1 MRTVIRLFA
10 VSLVGIITFGS
21 MVKAAEAP
29 ANPANP
35 SVSPLSEALRASEK
49 VLVLPTEVVPEGVSK
64 DQDKRCPQWEDE
76 IAAFGLPVETFSY
89 VAWRESRCN
98 PQSINARWRN
108 GKIVWTLNKNGSF
121 DTGLFAI
128 NSSWVTV
135 TAKEC
140 ASQKGDL
147 SVLFDVRCNLAV
159 ARYLYRNGG
168 LRHWNL

>member
-1 MRTVIRLFA
+1 MRLFIRLFA

-35 SVSPLSEALRASEK
+35 SVSPLSEAYRASDK
-49 VLVLPTEVVPEGVSK
+49 VLMLPVEVVPEGVPA
-64 DQDKRCPQWEDE
+64 DQSKRCPQWEAE
-76 IAAFGLPVETFSY
+76 FAAFGLPVETFSF

-98 PQSINARWRN
+98 PRSWNR
-108 GKIVWTLNKNGSF
+108 TLNKNKTQ
-121 DTGLFAI
+121 DRGLLQI

>member
-1 MRTVIRLFA
+1 MRSLLRLCA
-10 VSLVGIITFGS
+10 VALVGTITFGS

-35 SVSPLSEALRASEK
+35 SVSPLSEPYRASEK
-49 VLVLPTEVVPEGVSK
+49 VLVAPVEVVPEGVPA
-64 DQDKRCPQWEDE
+64 DQSKRCPQWEDE
-76 IAAFGLPVETFSY
+76 IASFGLPVQTFSY

-98 PQSINARWRN
+98 PKSINARWDN

-140 ASQKGDL
+140 ASQRGDL
-147 SVLFDVRCNLAV
+147 SVLFNVRCNLAV

>member
-1 MRTVIRLFA
+1 MRLFIRLFA
-10 VSLVGIITFGS
+10 VSLVGIIAFGS

-35 SVSPLSEALRASEK
+35 SVTPLSEAYRASDK
-49 VLVLPTEVVPEGVSK
+49 VLVLPVEVVPEGVPADK
-64 DQDKRCPQWEDE
+64 TKRCPQWEDE
-76 IAAFGLPVETFSY
+76 FAAFGLPVQAFSY
-89 VAWRESRCN
+89 IAYRESRCN
-98 PQSINARWRN
+98 PLAHNKTLNRN
-108 GKIVWTLNKNGSF
+108 GSQDRGVLQ
-121 DTGLFAI
+121 I

-135 TAKEC
+135 TAREC

>member
-35 SVSPLSEALRASEK
+35 SVSPLSEAYRASDK
-49 VLVLPTEVVPEGVSK
+49 VLVLPAEVVPEGVPADK
-64 DQDKRCPQWEDE
+64 TKRCPQWEDE
-76 IAAFGLPVETFSY
+76 FAAFGLPVDTFSF

-98 PQSINARWRN
+98 ILAHNR
-108 GKIVWTLNKNGSF
+108 TLNKNKTQ
-121 DTGLFAI
+121 DRGLLQI

>member
-1 MRTVIRLFA
+1 MRLFVRLFA
-10 VSLVGIITFGS
+10 VSLVGIISFGS

-29 ANPANP
+29 TNPINP
-35 SVSPLSEALRASEK
+35 SGSPLSEAYKASDK
-49 VLVLPTEVVPEGVSK
+49 VLVLPVEVVPEGVSK
-64 DQDKRCPQWEDE
+64 DKTKRCPQWEDE
-76 IAAFGLPVETFSY
+76 FAAFGLPVETFSY
-89 VAWRESRCN
+89 IAWRESRCN
-98 PQSINARWRN
+98 RLAHNKTLNRN
-108 GKIVWTLNKNGSF
+108 GTQDRGVLQ
-121 DTGLFAI
+121 I

-140 ASQKGDL
+140 ASQRGDL

>member
-1 MRTVIRLFA
+1 MRSVIRLFA
-10 VSLVGIITFGS
+10 VSLVGIIAFGS

-35 SVSPLSEALRASEK
+35 SVTPLSEAYRASDK
-49 VLVLPTEVVPEGVSK
+49 VLILPVEVVPEGVPADK
-64 DQDKRCPQWEDE
+64 TKRCPQWEDE
-76 IAAFGLPVETFSY
+76 FAEFGLPVQAFSY
-89 VAWRESRCN
+89 IAYRESRCN
-98 PQSINARWRN
+98 PLAHNKTLNRN
-108 GKIVWTLNKNGSF
+108 GSQ
-121 DTGLFAI
+121 DRGLVQV

-140 ASQKGDL
+140 ASQRGDL
-147 SVLFDVRCNLAV
+147 SVLFNVRCNLAV

>member
-35 SVSPLSEALRASEK
+35 SVTPLSEAYRASDK
-49 VLVLPTEVVPEGVSK
+49 VLVLPAEVVPEGVPA
-64 DQDKRCPQWEDE
+64 DQSKRCPQWEDE

-98 PQSINARWRN
+98 ILAHNR
-108 GKIVWTLNKNGSF
+108 TLNKNKTQ
-121 DTGLFAI
+121 DRGLLQI

-140 ASQKGDL
+140 ASQRGDL
-147 SVLFDVRCNLAV
+147 SVLFDIRCNLAV

>member
-1 MRTVIRLFA
+1 MRLFIRLFA
-10 VSLVGIITFGS
+10 VSLVGIIAFGS

-35 SVSPLSEALRASEK
+35 SVSPLSEAYRASDK
-49 VLVLPTEVVPEGVSK
+49 VLVLPVEVVPEGVPA
-64 DQDKRCPQWEDE
+64 DRTKRCPQWEDE

-98 PQSINARWRN
+98 ILAHNR
-108 GKIVWTLNKNGSF
+108 TLNKNKTQ
-121 DTGLFAI
+121 DRGLLQI

-140 ASQKGDL
+140 ASQRGDL

>member
-1 MRTVIRLFA
+1 MRLFIRLFA

-35 SVSPLSEALRASEK
+35 SVSPLSEAYRASDK
-49 VLVLPTEVVPEGVSK
+49 VLILPVEVVPEGVSK
-64 DQDKRCPQWEDE
+64 DKTKRCPQWEDE
-76 IAAFGLPVETFSY
+76 IAAFGLPVETFSF

-98 PQSINARWRN
+98 ILAHNR
-108 GKIVWTLNKNGSF
+108 TLNKNKTQ
-121 DTGLFAI
+121 DRGLLQI

>member
-1 MRTVIRLFA
+1 MRSVIRLFA
-10 VSLVGIITFGS
+10 VSLVGIIAFGS

-35 SVSPLSEALRASEK
+35 SVTPLSEAYRASDK
-49 VLVLPTEVVPEGVSK
+49 VLVLPVEVVPEGVPA
-64 DQDKRCPQWEDE
+64 DRTKRCPQWEDE
-76 IAAFGLPVETFSY
+76 FAEFGLPVQTFSY
-89 VAWRESRCN
+89 IAWRESKCN
-98 PQSINARWRN
+98 PMAWNKTLNRN
-108 GKIVWTLNKNGSF
+108 GSQ
-121 DTGLFAI
+121 DRGLVQI

>member
-1 MRTVIRLFA
+1 MRSVIRLFA

-35 SVSPLSEALRASEK
+35 SVSPLSEAYRASDK
-49 VLVLPTEVVPEGVSK
+49 VLVLPVEVVPEGVPADKS
-64 DQDKRCPQWEDE
+64 KRCPQWEDE
-76 IAAFGLPVETFSY
+76 FAEFGLPVETFSY
-89 VAWRESRCN
+89 VAWRESRCSPLSWN
-98 PQSINARWRN
+98 R
-108 GKIVWTLNKNGSF
+108 TLNKNKTQ
-121 DTGLFAI
+121 DRGLLQI

-140 ASQKGDL
+140 ASQRGDL
-147 SVLFDVRCNLAV
+147 SVLFNVRCNLAV

>member
-1 MRTVIRLFA
+1 MRLVIRLFA
-10 VSLVGIITFGS
+10 VSLVGIIAFGS

-35 SVSPLSEALRASEK
+35 SVTPLSEAYRASDK
-49 VLVLPTEVVPEGVSK
+49 VLILPAEVVPAGVPA
-64 DQDKRCPQWEDE
+64 DQSKRCPQWEDE
-76 IAAFGLPVETFSY
+76 FAAFGLPVQAFSY
-89 VAWRESRCN
+89 IAYRESRCN
-98 PQSINARWRN
+98 PLAHNKTLNRN
-108 GKIVWTLNKNGSF
+108 GSQDRGILQ
-121 DTGLFAI
+121 I

-147 SVLFDVRCNLAV
+147 SVLFNVRCNLAV

>member
-1 MRTVIRLFA
+1 MRSVIRLFA

-35 SVSPLSEALRASEK
+35 SVSPLTEALRASEK
-49 VLVLPTEVVPEGVSK
+49 VLVLPAEVVPAGVPK
-64 DQDKRCPQWEDE
+64 DQSKRCPQWEGHFAE
-76 IAAFGLPVETFSY
+76 FGLPVETFSY

-98 PQSINARWRN
+98 PLSHNR
-108 GKIVWTLNKNGSF
+108 TLNKNKSQ
-121 DTGLFAI
+121 DRGLLQI
-128 NSSWVTV
+128 NSTWVSV

>member
-1 MRTVIRLFA
+1 MRLFIRLFA

-35 SVSPLSEALRASEK
+35 SATPLSEAYRASDK
-49 VLVLPTEVVPEGVSK
+49 VLILPVEAVPEGVPA
-64 DQDKRCPQWEDE
+64 DRTKRCPQWEDE
-76 IAAFGLPVETFSY
+76 FAAFGLPVEVFSY
-89 VAWRESRCN
+89 IAYRESRCN
-98 PQSINARWRN
+98 PLAHNKTLNRN
-108 GKIVWTLNKNGSF
+108 GSQ
-121 DTGLFAI
+121 DRGLVQI
-128 NSSWVTV
+128 NSSWVSV

>member
-1 MRTVIRLFA
+1 MRLFIRLFA

-35 SVSPLSEALRASEK
+35 SVTPLSEAYRASDK
-49 VLVLPTEVVPEGVSK
+49 VLILPVEVVPEGVSA
-64 DQDKRCPQWEDE
+64 DKTTRCPQWEDE
-76 IAAFGLPVETFSY
+76 FAEFGLPVDTFSF

-98 PQSINARWRN
+98 ILAHNR
-108 GKIVWTLNKNGSF
+108 TLNKNKTQ
-121 DTGLFAI
+121 DRGLLQI

>member
-1 MRTVIRLFA
+1 MRLFIRLFA

-35 SVSPLSEALRASEK
+35 SATPLSEALRLSEK
-49 VLVLPTEVVPEGVSK
+49 VLVLPVEVVPEGVPADK
-64 DQDKRCPQWEDE
+64 TKRCPQWEE
-76 IAAFGLPVETFSY
+76 QFAEFGLPVETFSY
-89 VAWRESRCN
+89 IAYRESRCN
-98 PQSINARWRN
+98 PLAHNKTLNRN
-108 GKIVWTLNKNGSF
+108 GTQDRGILQ
-121 DTGLFAI
+121 I

>member
-29 ANPANP
+29 ANPENP
-35 SVSPLSEALRASEK
+35 SVTPLSEAYRASDK
-49 VLVLPTEVVPEGVSK
+49 VLILPVEVVPEGVPA
-64 DQDKRCPQWEDE
+64 DQSKRCPQWEDE

-89 VAWRESRCN
+89 IAWRESRCN
-98 PQSINARWRN
+98 RFAHNKTLNRN
-108 GKIVWTLNKNGSF
+108 GTQDRGGWQ
-121 DTGLFAI
+121 I
-128 NSSWVTV
+128 NSSWVSV
-135 TAKEC
+135 TAKQC

>member
-1 MRTVIRLFA
+1 MRSLLRLCA
-10 VSLVGIITFGS
+10 VALVGTITFGS

-35 SVSPLSEALRASEK
+35 SVSALSEPYRASDK
-49 VLVLPTEVVPEGVSK
+49 VLVLPVEVVPEGVPA
-64 DQDKRCPQWEDE
+64 DRTKRCPQWEDE
-76 IAAFGLPVETFSY
+76 IAEFGLPVETFSY

-98 PQSINARWRN
+98 PQSINARWRD

-128 NSSWVTV
+128 NSGWVTV

-140 ASQKGDL
+140 ASQRGDL
-147 SVLFDVRCNLAV
+147 SVLFNVRCNLAV

>member
-1 MRTVIRLFA
+1 MRLFIRLFA

-35 SVSPLSEALRASEK
+35 SVTPLSEAYRASDK
-49 VLVLPTEVVPEGVSK
+49 VLILPVEVVPEGVPADK
-64 DQDKRCPQWEDE
+64 TKRCPQWEDE
-76 IAAFGLPVETFSY
+76 FAAFGLPVEAFSY
-89 VAWRESRCN
+89 IAYRESRCN
-98 PQSINARWRN
+98 PLAHNKTLNRN
-108 GKIVWTLNKNGSF
+108 GTQDRGILQ
-121 DTGLFAI
+121 I
-128 NSSWVTV
+128 NSSWVSV

-147 SVLFDVRCNLAV
+147 SVLFDIRCNLAV

>member
-1 MRTVIRLFA
+1 MRLVIRLFA

-35 SVSPLSEALRASEK
+35 SVSPLSEAYRASDK
-49 VLVLPTEVVPEGVSK
+49 VLILPVEVVPEGVPADK
-64 DQDKRCPQWEDE
+64 TKRCPQWEDE
-76 IAAFGLPVETFSY
+76 FAAFGLPVEAFSY
-89 VAWRESRCN
+89 IAYRESRCN
-98 PQSINARWRN
+98 PMAWNKTLNRN
-108 GKIVWTLNKNGSF
+108 GSQ
-121 DTGLFAI
+121 DRGLLQV
-128 NSSWVTV
+128 NSTWVSV